1 MVKADRLIAR
11 RASTGGILDDWPVYR
26 CLVYQVEL
34 DDRLFVL
41 SAGDWFRV
49 DLDYRKQVEADVDAL
64 PRFEGLPDADPDTDE
79 DTYNK
84 KAAKHLDA
92 ACLDKRFVYDGG
104 PDKMEVYDVLTRE
117 GGFIH
122 VKPRGA
128 SSTLSHLFSQWLNSA
143 ERRAR
148 GLRPRRADPGSPRAG
163 RAWRGSLARAGP
175 QRPARQLLVHPSPLA
190 NFVWVGEASDP
201 YCSYVTTPR
210 GGQDIVVGYHDE
222 GRRQRGLRGLTTLR
236 PSDPTAIILVMP
248 LQTRIAPASQP
259 GRSDTQPF
267 ETTHYTQP
275 RSCQRVRTERPLH
288 PGAPDA
294 PDAAP

>member
-11 RASTGGILDDWPVYR
+11 RASTGGILDSWPVYR

-41 SAGDWFRV
+41 SARDWFRV
-49 DLDYRKQVEADVDAL
+49 DLDYRRQVEADVDAL

-104 PDKMEVYDVLTRE
+104 PDKMEVCDVLTRE

-128 SSTLSHLFSQWLNSA
+128 SSTLSHLFSRGSTALSA
-143 ERRAR
+143 EPEDYDHDELTQEAREQAAR
-148 GLRPRRADPGSPRAG
+148 GEVRSHE
-163 RAWRGSLARAGP
+163 
-175 QRPARQLLVHPSPLA
+175 QV
-190 NFVWVGEASDP
+190 
-201 YCSYVTTPR
+201 
-210 GGQDIVVGYHDE
+210 
-222 GRRQRGLRGLTTLR
+222 
-236 PSDPTAIILVMP
+236 
-248 LQTRIAPASQP
+248 
-259 GRSDTQPF
+259 RSDLLGS
-267 ETTHYTQP
+267 Y
-275 RSCQRVRTERPLH
+275 
-288 PGAPDA
+288 
-294 PDAAP
+294 